1 MGPAPTVFSRPVS
14 GVMPLG
20 ADIGALGGASEVTT
34 GPAGRAG
41 GRARGGSGTVGIYG
55 VIAYTSAQRAGE
67 MATRLALGAKPV
79 EVFWLMMRRGFLL
92 VAVGVAFGL
101 AAAYAG
107 GRAVASTVYG
117 VDATDATVL
126 VTAAV
131 VVVVVAW
138 IATAIP
144 ARNAARTDPILA
156 LRGGA

>member
-1 MGPAPTVFSRPVS
+1 
-14 GVMPLG
+14 
-20 ADIGALGGASEVTT
+20 
-34 GPAGRAG
+34 
-41 GRARGGSGTVGIYG
+41 
-55 VIAYTSAQRAGE
+55 
-67 MATRLALGAKPV
+67 
-79 EVFWLMMRRGFLL
+79 MMRRGFLL

-101 AAAYAG
+101 AAAYVG

-126 VTAAV
+126 VMAAV